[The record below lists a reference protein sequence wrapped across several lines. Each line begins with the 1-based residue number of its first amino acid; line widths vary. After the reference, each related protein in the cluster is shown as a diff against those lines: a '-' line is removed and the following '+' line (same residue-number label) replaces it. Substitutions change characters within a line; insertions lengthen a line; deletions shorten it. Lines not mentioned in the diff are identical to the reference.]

1 MLLNKLL
8 SEELALQRVRSQE
21 LLGDISSF
29 LKESFRFEAS
39 DEKTTHANK
48 IKTDTLQPKEAEQIR
63 KYLAKDVLT
72 QKEILNLAGIISKV
86 FLEGEHKVFSLVDL
100 LLQNKKVSFLAL
112 DKMSKHNVFHP
123 VLRKITEKLK
133 TNLDAKPLEKL
144 IEILSESNSILYVD
158 RFLSQENSL
167 KISKLKDSDKKY
179 LREALKKGYEL
190 GVVRGDEVL
199 LSDGT
204 AFYLPTVK
212 NLSKHV
218 YVKRNGSNLAVI
230 YDKKLNPID
239 LPRLDGE
246 IYFKNNKGIIT
257 AHIYEKGD
265 KKVYSAQRFSNFEN
279 ANSVLRAE
287 GYYVPFSKNN
297 GVTYLIHKKNQ
308 MLVHQEGESLVS
320 ACVKGLSSEKWLE
333 QIDHGFMGLKY
344 QENNLHSDWLHFR
357 EGHDG
362 VNFSVWGSI
371 SLIASSFSTLIASA
385 GLSFFL
391 GSMVVSMVA
400 SFFIH
405 TLTMESGD
413 FNPRNLAV
421 DLWERYMDK
430 KIEKKR
436 QRAINFYYEYNSRNQ

>member
-1 MLLNKLL
+1 MFLNKLL
-8 SEELALQRVRSQE
+8 AEEMALQKARSQE
-21 LLGDISSF
+21 LLGDIGSF
-29 LKESFRFEAS
+29 LKESFRLEVS
-39 DEKTTHANK
+39 DDTVIDKNK
-48 IKTDTLQPKEAEQIR
+48 IPTNTLQPKEIEQIR
-63 KYLAKDVLT
+63 KYLIKDTLL
-72 QKEILNLAGIISKV
+72 QKDILNLAGIISKV
-86 FLEGEHKVFSLVDL
+86 FLEGEHKIFSLVEL
-100 LLQNKKVSFLAL
+100 LLQNKKVSFMTL
-112 DKMSKHNVFHP
+112 DSMSKHNVFHP
-123 VLRKITEKLK
+123 VLRQMTEKLK
-133 TNLDAKPLEKL
+133 ANLDSKPLEKF
-144 IEILSESNSILYVD
+144 IEILSESNSVLYVD

-167 KISKLKDSDKKY
+167 KVSGLKDSDKKY

-190 GVVRGDEVL
+190 GVVRGDEIL
-199 LSDGT
+199 LSDGS

-218 YVKRNGSNLAVI
+218 YVKRNGSNLAAL

-279 ANSVLRAE
+279 ANAVLRPE
-287 GYYVPFSKNN
+287 GYYVPFSKND
-297 GVTYLIHKKNQ
+297 GVTYLIYKENKI
-308 MLVHQEGESLVS
+308 LVHQEGERLRS

-333 QIDHGFMGLKY
+333 QIDHGFMSLKY

-362 VNFSVWGSI
+362 VNFSIWGSI
-371 SLIASSFSTLIASA
+371 SLLASSFSTLIASA

-391 GSMVVSMVA
+391 GSMVVSMVV

-405 TLTMESGD
+405 TLTMELGD

-421 DLWERYMDK
+421 DLWRRYVDK
-430 KIEKKR
+430 KIDKQR